1 MTTFYICA
9 EDYLDSATR
18 TVSSEDSEFPDT
30 NLYDQS
36 IRGRVWRSA
45 GYFNITSANKDIVFN
60 IGGGNVTASI
70 VEAEYTNIT
79 TFLAA
84 VVTALNAAAA
94 GTYTAT
100 QNSTTKKI
108 VLTKSAG
115 TFSLLWTNVG
125 STAADVLGFD
135 TGADDTGAL
144 TYTADVVRI
153 HTEEWI
159 KWDLGASSNPDI
171 FLAIGKKNQAIK
183 ISESATLKL
192 QGNATDTWASPSYDQ
207 TITYDE
213 QALIDLKTSGDD
225 GLHASALRYWRLSI
239 VDKANSNGYVELSN
253 VYLGEYYATTTG
265 KPTFPLSWSGQDF
278 STNNRFQSGAQ
289 SSVRRNRTEG
299 FSVNWFGLTTTEKE
313 QFDTFNLDLGNSKP
327 FYLLM
332 DPDGVFTSS
341 QKYSVRYVKFTN
353 PMSLRL
359 EVVGV
364 WSADWGLEEMT

>member
-1 MTTFYICA
+1 MSTIYTCA

-18 TVSSEDSEFPDT
+18 TVSSEDSEFPDS

-36 IRGRVWRSA
+36 IRGKVWRSA
-45 GYFNITSANKDIVFN
+45 GYFVITSANKGIVFN
-60 IGGGNVTASI
+60 IGAGDVTANI
-70 VEAEYTNIT
+70 AEASYTNIT

-100 QNSTTKKI
+100 QNATTKKI

-115 TFSLLWTNVG
+115 TFSLLWTDAG

-171 FLAIGKKNQAIK
+171 FIAIGKKSQAIK

-192 QGNATDTWASPSYDQ
+192 QGNSSDSWASPLYEQ
-207 TITYDE
+207 TLTYDE
-213 QALIDLKTSGDD
+213 LAIMDIKTSGDE
-225 GLHASALRYWRLSI
+225 GLHSSALRYWRLSI
-239 VDKANSNGYVELSN
+239 IDKANSNGYVELSN
-253 VYLGEYYATTTG
+253 VYLGEYYAPSQG
-265 KPTFPLSWSGQDF
+265 VPQFPISWSGIDY
-278 STNNRFQSGAQ
+278 SSKNRFQSGAQ
-289 SSVRRNRTEG
+289 SAIRRNRSEG
-299 FSVNWFGLTTTEKE
+299 FSVKWFALTNTEKE
-313 QFDTFNLDLGNSKP
+313 QFDSFNLDVGDSKP
-327 FYLLM
+327 LYLVM
-332 DPDGVFTSS
+332 DPDAVFSSS
-341 QKYSVRYVKFTN
+341 QNYSVRYVKFN
-353 PMSLRL
+353 QPMSMSLDL
-359 EVVGV
+359 PGK
-364 WSADWGLEEMT
+364 WSSDWSLEEMT